1 MHYYLDFQDRQ
12 TMKAIF
18 EALIQSQKLEIWVS
32 WDFASSITTTATF
45 KYCEKVGT
53 EIRVYGWL
61 LSWLARCQKFC
72 SFALHFSVCITFEKC
87 CHIVHWF
94 EISVFNPNLS
104 FELHSV
110 EISWLEFPKRIRILK
125 RWIRIPFFQTIMDI
139 RITDIR
145 IFTK

>member
-1 MHYYLDFQDRQ
+1 MFTIWPATTAGPCIYFVSLTMHYYLDFPDRQ

-18 EALIQSQKLEIWVS
+18 EALIKSQKLEIWVS

-45 KYCEKVGT
+45 KYCEKGGT

-61 LSWLARCQKFC
+61 LSWLAKCQQFC

-94 EISVFNPNLS
+94 EISVSNPNLDMEMATR
-104 FELHSV
+104 FWKKINNLR
-110 EISWLEFPKRIRILK
+110 LG
-125 RWIRIPFFQTIMDI
+125 
-139 RITDIR
+139 
-145 IFTK
+145 

>member
-1 MHYYLDFQDRQ
+1 MFTIWPATTAGPCIYFVSRTMHYYLDFPDRQ

-61 LSWLARCQKFC
+61 LCWLARCQKFC

-94 EISVFNPNLS
+94 EISVFNPNLDM
-104 FELHSV
+104 ELATQFWKKS
-110 EISWLEFPKRIRILK
+110 IIYL
-125 RWIRIPFFQTIMDI
+125 
-139 RITDIR
+139 
-145 IFTK
+145 